1 MIFKNLYLHAL
12 QNMEHFQFA
21 GHVLAMCQ
29 TANVEKL
36 NPLLAPLEA
45 AIAKEDEALNL
56 PQKMEGTR
64 ELSELDSARDKA
76 YRVLTLLLDACLL
89 DTNKNIAGPA
99 QMLRDIL
106 DRYPDT
112 AAQNYAKETAMIQ
125 NLITD
130 LNTPEAKVS
139 VGRTNLQVAVTRLT
153 AANAAFDKC
162 FQARFKK
169 TIPTGTFDIKALR
182 ANTDAALNAVLRRI
196 DSLDDLE
203 PSAKITALISEYN
216 AVIDNRHTLLANR
229 AATNKARAERQLEE
243 LRKELDPLI
252 RKFEQENGIAPNVL
266 TFTGKTQGSGKDKTY
281 ELGYTTNPQK
291 KLWVRKDKD
300 GALREVKR

>member
-1 MIFKNLYLHAL
+1 
-12 QNMEHFQFA
+12 MEHFQFA
-21 GHVLAMCQ
+21 GHVLSMCK
-29 TANVEKL
+29 TANIEKL

-45 AIAKEDEALNL
+45 AIGKEDEALNL

-125 NLITD
+125 NLLTD
-130 LNTPEAKVS
+130 LNTPEAKLS
-139 VGRTNLQVAVTRLT
+139 VGRTNLQAAVARLT

-203 PSAKITALISEYN
+203 PSAKITALINEYN
-216 AVIDNRHTLLANR
+216 AVVDNRHTLLANR
-229 AATNKARAERQLEE
+229 AATNKAHAERQLEE

-252 RKFEQENGIAPNVL
+252 RRFEEENGIAPNVL
-266 TFTGKTQGSGKDKTY
+266 VFTGKTKGTGKNKLY
-281 ELGYTTNPQK
+281 ELTYTTDPK
-291 KLWVRKDKD
+291 RTMWVVREKDELK
-300 GALREVKR
+300 EVKE

>member
-1 MIFKNLYLHAL
+1 MELKDIRKSHL

-21 GHVLAMCQ
+21 GHVLAMCK

-89 DTNKNIAGPA
+89 DTNKNIANPA

-112 AAQNYAKETAMIQ
+112 VAQNYAKETAMIQ

-139 VGRTNLQVAVTRLT
+139 VGRTNLQGAVARLT

-203 PSAKITALISEYN
+203 PSAKITALINEYN
-216 AVIDNRHTLLANR
+216 AVIDNRHTLLAGR
-229 AATNKARAERQLEE
+229 AATNKARAEKQTEA

-252 RKFEQENGIAPNVL
+252 RKFEESNGFAPLVL
-266 TFTGKTQGSGKDKTY
+266 QFTGKTQGSGKKKSY
-281 ELGYTTNPQK
+281 ELAYTTDPK
-291 KLWVRKDKD
+291 RTLWVRKNKEGKLEKED
-300 GALREVKR
+300 

>member
-1 MIFKNLYLHAL
+1 MEIKTIRKDRL

-21 GHVLAMCQ
+21 GHVLAMCK
-29 TANVEKL
+29 TANIEKL

-125 NLITD
+125 NLLTD

-139 VGRTNLQVAVTRLT
+139 VGRTNLQGAVTRLT

-203 PSAKITALISEYN
+203 PSAKITALINEYN
-216 AVIDNRHTLLANR
+216 AVIDNRHTLLAGR
-229 AATNKARAERQLEE
+229 AATNKARAERQLEA
-243 LRKELDPLI
+243 LRKELAPLI
-252 RKFEQENGIAPNVL
+252 RKFEEANGIAPNVL
-266 TFTGKTQGSGKDKTY
+266 TFTGKTKGTGKKKSY
-281 ELGYTTNPQK
+281 ELAYTTDPK
-291 KLWVRKDKD
+291 RTLWVVREKDELK
-300 GALREVKR
+300 EVKE

>member
-1 MIFKNLYLHAL
+1 MEIKTIRKDRL

-21 GHVLAMCQ
+21 GHVLAMCK

-36 NPLLAPLEA
+36 NPLLDSLAT

-112 AAQNYAKETAMIQ
+112 AVQNYAKETAMIQ

-130 LNTPEAKVS
+130 LNTPEAKLS
-139 VGRTNLQVAVTRLT
+139 VGRTNLQGAVTRLT

-203 PSAKITALISEYN
+203 PSAKITALINEYN
-216 AVIDNRHTLLANR
+216 AVIDNRHTLLAGR
-229 AATNKARAERQLEE
+229 AATNKARADKQTEA
-243 LRKELDPLI
+243 LRKELAPLI
-252 RKFEQENGIAPNVL
+252 RRFEEENGIAPNVL
-266 TFTGKTQGSGKDKTY
+266 AFTGKTKGTGKKKTY
-281 ELGYTTNPQK
+281 ELAYSTGDK
-291 KLWVRKDKD
+291 RKFWVIRDAHT
-300 GALREVKR
+300 GALRIEA

>member
-1 MIFKNLYLHAL
+1 MEIKTIRKDRL

-21 GHVLAMCQ
+21 GHVLAMCK

-125 NLITD
+125 NLLTD

-139 VGRTNLQVAVTRLT
+139 VGRTNLQGAVTRLT

-169 TIPTGTFDIKALR
+169 TIPTGTFDIKQLR
-182 ANTDAALNAVLRRI
+182 ADTDRALNAVLRRI
-196 DSLDDLE
+196 DALDELE
-203 PSAKITALISEYN
+203 PSTQITALITQYN
-216 AVIDNRHTLLANR
+216 NLVDNRRTLLAGR
-229 AATNKARAERQLEE
+229 AATNKARAEKQTEA
-243 LRKELDPLI
+243 LRKELAPLI
-252 RKFEQENGIAPNVL
+252 RRFEEANGIAPNVL
-266 TFTGKTQGSGKDKTY
+266 TFTGKTKGTGKQKAY
-281 ELGYTTNPQK
+281 ELAYTTDPK
-291 KLWVRKDKD
+291 RTLWVVREKD
-300 GALREVKR
+300 ALKEVKE

>member
-1 MIFKNLYLHAL
+1 MEIKQLHKQLL

-21 GHVLAMCQ
+21 GHVLAMCK

-36 NPLLAPLEA
+36 NPLLDSLAT

-125 NLITD
+125 NLLTD
-130 LNTPEAKVS
+130 LNTPEAKVG
-139 VGRTNLQVAVTRLT
+139 VGRTNLQGAVTRLT

-182 ANTDAALNAVLRRI
+182 AATDQALNAVLRRI

-216 AVIDNRHTLLANR
+216 AVIDNRHTLLAGR
-229 AATNKARAERQLEE
+229 AATNKARAEKQTEE
-243 LRKELDPLI
+243 LRKELAPLI
-252 RKFEQENGIAPNVL
+252 RQFEEENGIAPNVL
-266 TFTGKTQGSGKDKTY
+266 TFTGKTQGTGKKKLY
-281 ELGYTTNPQK
+281 ELAYTTDPKRTMWVQK
-291 KLWVRKDKD
+291 NKD
-300 GALREVKR
+300 GALQEVKE

>member
-1 MIFKNLYLHAL
+1 MEIKTIRKDRL

-21 GHVLAMCQ
+21 GHVLAMCK
-29 TANVEKL
+29 TANIEKL
-36 NPLLAPLEA
+36 NPLLAPREA
-45 AIAKEDEALNL
+45 AIGKEDEALNL

-139 VGRTNLQVAVTRLT
+139 VGRTNLQGAVARLT

-203 PSAKITALISEYN
+203 PSAKITALINEYN
-216 AVIDNRHTLLANR
+216 AVIDNRHTLLAGR
-229 AATNKARAERQLEE
+229 AATNKAHADKQAEA

-252 RKFEQENGIAPNVL
+252 RKFEEANGIAPNVL
-266 TFTGKTQGSGKDKTY
+266 TFTGKTQGTGKKKLY
-281 ELGYTTNPQK
+281 ELAYTTDPK
-291 KLWVRKDKD
+291 RTLWVRKNKE
-300 GALREVKR
+300 GALQEVKE